1 MGFTT
6 VTFSMT
12 TFMRKCTALICTLG
26 GVFFIV
32 TSQGWAMTVIRRIGF
47 ERALGSQSVRHV
59 GDGQVLLTNP
69 IGMFLWSIPFL
80 AVGLVLIAA
89 SVQLW
94 RHGKTANKV

>member
-1 MGFTT
+1 
-6 VTFSMT
+6 
-12 TFMRKCTALICTLG
+12 MRKCTALICTLG

-80 AVGLVLIAA
+80 AVGLVLIAV
-89 SVQLW
+89 SVHLW
-94 RHGKTANKV
+94 RHEKTSNKV

>member
-1 MGFTT
+1 
-6 VTFSMT
+6 
-12 TFMRKCTALICTLG
+12 MRKCTALICTLG

-80 AVGLVLIAA
+80 AVGLVLIAV

-94 RHGKTANKV
+94 RHEKTSNKV

>member
-1 MGFTT
+1 MALTPE
-6 VTFSMT
+6 TFSMT

-59 GDGQVLLTNP
+59 VDGLVLLTNP

-80 AVGLVLIAA
+80 AVGLVLIAV

-94 RHGKTANKV
+94 RHEKTSNKV